1 MSALFT
7 TLASITNI
15 YSFIC
20 IIAIFMTWIPGLK
33 FTSFGKFIS
42 AITDPYL
49 NLFSKIKFL
58 RVGMIDFSAMLGVGV
73 LSLLSSIFARI
84 SATGRIYLGG
94 ILFSII
100 YMIWNIC
107 STLIIIFT
115 ILIFIRWLN
124 LVIKKGQTPYNSSW
138 NQIDLVL
145 QKVTWKISKIFA
157 RKPIKYQSSLLIS
170 WIFGAVVYFAGTIL
184 INIILALCSN
194 IPF

>member
-1 MSALFT
+1 
-7 TLASITNI
+7 
-15 YSFIC
+15 
-20 IIAIFMTWIPGLK
+20 MTWIPGLK